1 MAPNV
6 MNSNWLRPTLAL
18 CVLAGLLALAG
29 CGGGSGA
36 PNNPFAPG
44 PVKVGPLFVLPANAV
59 VYSHTATTLQVSGGA
74 TPYQAFSS
82 NSAVLPVTQNVDTGV
97 IVLIPG
103 EVAADTPVIITVQ
116 DAIGQTAT
124 SSVTVRPAPLFNTLT
139 VVPSR
144 TVCGTNAVC
153 SGDTATA
160 TVTVSGVAGGG
171 IPNRQVRF
179 DVITGA
185 FAIQSSNP
193 AQPLVSS
200 LTVVTDGTGTAR
212 VVLQAGVNVPTQP
225 AQIRATDV
233 TTGNSVTAAF
243 TIVQQTDGSAILS
256 VIPATATITGPDK
269 NTCSSGV
276 RVDYFIY
283 GGTPPYH
290 VAPSFPDTVT
300 MVNTT
305 VFTSGGSFEIITNGS
320 CVNPLT
326 FTIVDAIGR
335 QTTAQLINTLGT
347 ATPPP
352 PPSPAIQ
359 VTPPS
364 ASAAAACSAATPS
377 FGFTITGGT
386 PPFNV
391 ASSDGMVTTSPVTT
405 SPGSFSFKV
414 TNFAANHDNVIFIGD
429 TSSPQKTATAT
440 VHCP

>member
-6 MNSNWLRPTLAL
+6 INSNWLRPTLVL
-18 CVLAGLLALAG
+18 CALAGLLALAG

-36 PNNPFAPG
+36 PNNPFAPK
-44 PVKVGPLFVLPANAV
+44 PTPVGPLFVLPPTAV
-59 VYSHTATTLQVSGGA
+59 VYSHTAASLQVSGGA

-82 NSAVLPVTQNVDTGV
+82 NSAVLPVAQNVDTGV
-97 IVLIPG
+97 IVLIPSD
-103 EVAADTPVIITVQ
+103 VAADTPVIITVQ

-124 SSVTVRPAPLFNTLT
+124 SSITVRPAPLFNTLT

-160 TVTVSGVAGGG
+160 TVQVLGPGAAG
-171 IPNRQVRF
+171 IPNRLVKF

-200 LTVVTDGTGTAR
+200 LTVASDANGNAR
-212 VVLQAGVNVPTQP
+212 VVLQAAVGVPTQP
-225 AQIRATDV
+225 AQIRATDL
-233 TTGNSVTAAF
+233 TTGNAVTAAF

-269 NTCSSGV
+269 NTCSAGA
-276 RVDYFIY
+276 RIDYFIY

-290 VAPSFPDTVT
+290 VSSTFPDAVILVNSTV
-300 MVNTT
+300 N
-305 VFTSGGSFEIITNGS
+305 FSGGSFEAITNGA

-335 QTTAQLINTLGT
+335 QTTATLVNSVGT
-347 ATPPP
+347 ATPVVPTGP
-352 PPSPAIQ
+352 VQ
-359 VTPPS
+359 VTPPTV
-364 ASAAAACSAATPS
+364 AAGPGVNSCTGKS

-386 PPFNV
+386 APFSV
-391 ASSDGMVTTSPVTT
+391 ASPGAIVTPNPVTT
-405 SPGSFSFKV
+405 SPGSFTV
-414 TNFAANHDNVIFIGD
+414 TGYTDASGLHTIFVGD
-429 TSSPQKTATAT
+429 ASTPQKQSSAT
-440 VHCP
+440 VTCN

>member
-1 MAPNV
+1 
-6 MNSNWLRPTLAL
+6 
-18 CVLAGLLALAG
+18 
-29 CGGGSGA
+29 
-36 PNNPFAPG
+36 
-44 PVKVGPLFVLPANAV
+44 
-59 VYSHTATTLQVSGGA
+59 
-74 TPYQAFSS
+74 
-82 NSAVLPVTQNVDTGV
+82 
-97 IVLIPG
+97 
-103 EVAADTPVIITVQ
+103 
-116 DAIGQTAT
+116 
-124 SSVTVRPAPLFNTLT
+124 
-139 VVPSR
+139 
-144 TVCGTNAVC
+144 
-153 SGDTATA
+153 
-160 TVTVSGVAGGG
+160 
-171 IPNRQVRF
+171 
-179 DVITGA
+179 
-185 FAIQSSNP
+185 
-193 AQPLVSS
+193 
-200 LTVVTDGTGTAR
+200 
-212 VVLQAGVNVPTQP
+212 LQAGVNVPTQP
-225 AQIRATDV
+225 AQIRATDL

-305 VFTSGGSFEIITNGS
+305 VFTSGGSFEVITNGT

-335 QTTAQLINTLGT
+335 QTTAQLINSLGT

-364 ASAAAACSAATPS
+364 ATAGAACSAATPS

-391 ASSDGMVTTSPVTT
+391 ASSDGVVTTSPVTT
-405 SPGSFSFKV
+405 SPGSFTFKV
-414 TNFAANHDNVIFIGD
+414 TNFTASHDNVIFIGD
-429 TSSPQKTATAT
+429 TSVPQKTATVT